1 MAFLTVSKAYTYLC
15 DGGHLKTL
23 LPLSNSCKVTVMA
36 LSLVMDGHFKLHIS
50 HWLLRNISHLS
61 ALEVN
66 FLQCWDPSDI
76 LVKLLGVRQI
86 LSLPFGFSFF
96 FLILAHQAVN
106 PGSGLTLT
114 ILAIILC
121 DTMLARSC
129 LISSCRPGGTCHRVW
144 TTGGYWLIHF
154 NMVLALTFSNSIE
167 AIRISVHQIIPVLER
182 GGFSGYT

>member
-36 LSLVMDGHFKLHIS
+36 LSLVMDGHFKIHIS

-61 ALEVN
+61 ALELN
-66 FLQCWDPSDI
+66 FLQCWDPLDI

-96 FLILAHQAVN
+96 FKLWHTKLLTQAV
-106 PGSGLTLT
+106 GSPSLSWQLYF
-114 ILAIILC
+114 AIPCWL
-121 DTMLARSC
+121 DPAWYHHVG
-129 LISSCRPGGTCHRVW
+129 PVVHV
-144 TTGGYWLIHF
+144 TGCGQLEVTDLSTVIWYW
-154 NMVLALTFSNSIE
+154 
-167 AIRISVHQIIPVLER
+167 P
-182 GGFSGYT
+182 